1 MSTNRLERVV
11 LFACTV
17 TVLVHAVAS
26 FFPEAR
32 LWGINQL
39 GYMPFLS
46 RWMIIILALVVLVPK
61 VNKTFYDLLARV
73 FDLVERG
80 LRRINR
86 HSRYILF
93 SLASIILFWV
103 FKTKTHLLGDGSLRA
118 GEILAGKEL
127 SFTAPLDFYLHA
139 LSYKYLNLEGP
150 QTYSLLSCLAGA
162 FFVFLVLSLS
172 YVLGK
177 ESKEKVLAFVILAT
191 TGSVQLFFGYVE
203 SYTLVYIG
211 IMAYFLFSLW
221 FLEGKCGVMFPGMA
235 LFFSISL
242 HLSAL
247 YLLPSL
253 VYLGMSKSKTEERPF
268 NFENVFGAIFVIL
281 LVGGGLFILSTHNPD
296 KTSLASYFVSFSG
309 NQQDPYS
316 LFSGAHLLDVIN
328 EQLLLS
334 PAGIIIWAVVIF
346 FARKINFKDRVV
358 TFFVIVSLFSLL
370 FAFTVDPKLGYAR
383 DWDLFSST
391 GLGYTLL
398 AIYLGFSY
406 FRQANVKKLNYVIL
420 ALAATAFLST
430 SPWIYVN
437 AHEDK
442 AVERFKDLL
451 TVDLERS
458 AYGHE
463 ILARYYRDIGL
474 ANEEMEEWKKA
485 LSVLRIERY
494 AGNLGASYLK
504 SGRYQE
510 AAEAFGVVLQIN
522 PNSLLG
528 YYNLGIS
535 LAHLGKYDEAKK
547 QYQMAMDKD
556 PYFLDAYMNLAV
568 LLSKTGDDVEAL
580 KVLDSAIGINPD
592 YFPAYENM
600 AAVYQRIGQPR
611 EVIPLFRAYLERNP
625 EDYQRV
631 QELLNRMNIDL
642 D

>member
-1 MSTNRLERVV
+1 MSRLEKVV
-11 LFACTV
+11 LFTCSAM
-17 TVLVHAVAS
+17 VLIHAAAS

-39 GYMPFLS
+39 GYMPFIP
-46 RWMIIILALVVLVPK
+46 RWMIVILALALLVPK
-61 VNKTFYDLLARV
+61 VNRTFYDPLARV
-73 FDLVERG
+73 FNLVESS

-86 HSRYILF
+86 YSKYILF
-93 SLASIILFWV
+93 SFASIILFWV
-103 FKTKTHLLGDGSLRA
+103 FKTNTHLLGDGSLRA

-139 LSYKYLNLEGP
+139 LSHRYLSLEAP

-162 FFVFLVLSLS
+162 FFVFLALSLS

-177 ESKEKVLAFVILAT
+177 DSKEKVLAFVILTT

-203 SYTLVYIG
+203 SYTLVYVG

-221 FLEGKCGVMFPGMA
+221 FLEGKCSLMFPGMA
-235 LFFSISL
+235 LFFSIGL

-253 VYLGMSKSKTEERPF
+253 VYLGMSKSETEKRPF
-268 NFENVFGAIFVIL
+268 NFENLFGAIFVIL
-281 LVGGGLFILSTHNPD
+281 LVGGGLFILSTHNPE

-328 EQLLLS
+328 EQLLLC
-334 PAGIIIWAVVIF
+334 PAGIILWVVVIF
-346 FARKINFKDRVV
+346 FARKIDFKDRVV
-358 TFFVIVSLFSLL
+358 TFFVIVSFFSLV

-391 GLGYTLL
+391 GLGFTLL
-398 AIYLGFSY
+398 GIYLGFSY

-420 ALAATAFLST
+420 ALIATAFLST

-451 TVDLERS
+451 SVDLERS

-463 ILARYYRDIGL
+463 ILARYYRDMGL
-474 ANEEMEEWKKA
+474 AKEEMEEWKKA
-485 LSVLRIERY
+485 LSVLKIERY
-494 AGNLGASYLK
+494 AGNLGGSYLK
-504 SGRYQE
+504 LGRYQE
-510 AAEAFGVVLQIN
+510 AAEAFGLVLRIN

-535 LAHLGKYDEAKK
+535 LAHLGKYDQAKK
-547 QYQMAMDKD
+547 QYQMAIDKD
-556 PYFLDAYMNLAV
+556 PYFLEAYMNLAV
-568 LLSKTGDDVEAL
+568 LFSKTGDDVEAL
-580 KVLDSAIGINPD
+580 GVLDSAIRINPD
-592 YFPAYENM
+592 YFPAYENI
-600 AAVYQRIGQPR
+600 AAIYQRIGNPR

-625 EDYQRV
+625 EDYQRIE
-631 QELLNRMNIDL
+631 ELLNKMNIESD
-642 D
+642 